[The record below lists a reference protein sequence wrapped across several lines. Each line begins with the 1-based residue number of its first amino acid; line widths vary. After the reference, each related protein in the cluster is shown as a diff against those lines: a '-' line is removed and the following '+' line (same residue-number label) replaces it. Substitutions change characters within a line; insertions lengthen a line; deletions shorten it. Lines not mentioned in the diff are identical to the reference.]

1 MELIIFLIILFICW
15 KNRGLILGIGVPL
28 LILAVLVGLFGPF
41 FIGLLIVIFVIFALY
56 EMCK

>member
-1 MELIIFLIILFICW
+1 MELIIFLIILIIAW

>member
-41 FIGLLIVIFVIFALY
+41 FIGLIIVIFVIFALY

>member
-41 FIGLLIVIFVIFALY
+41 FIGLLIVIFVIFALF

>member
-15 KNRGLILGIGVPL
+15 KNRGLILGIGIPL

-41 FIGLLIVIFVIFALY
+41 FIGLLIVIFVIFALF